1 MIIGGNRFRNVNAQ
15 LDRLTLLTG
24 ILLRWP
30 KLFIC
35 EKGYSAK
42 MNWKT
47 AGFIGSIALLL
58 WSGVS
63 VSGDAHS
70 DRTAWQE
77 KYQHPAEIPFPE
89 NNPYSEAKS
98 MLGRMLFF
106 DPLLSGSGVRSCASC
121 HNPSLSW
128 GDGLPRAIGE
138 KQSALRAPTLLNVA
152 WTPRLGWDGH
162 FRDLE
167 SVAFG
172 PITAPGNMNLPEK
185 TLIERLSAIP
195 GYVDAFD
202 AAFGDGE
209 ITRRKIELVIATF
222 ERSIVSGEA
231 PFDRWMKGD
240 ETAISE
246 PAKRGFDLFNSKADC
261 ASCHS
266 GWSFTNNSFYDI
278 GIAKGDDIGR
288 ARLFPKS
295 IKLRYAFKTPTLR
308 DVARRA
314 PYMHNGSVATL
325 EAVIDLYDRG
335 GIDRPSRSD
344 LISPLRLTK
353 DEKADLIAFLR
364 TLTSTPESVQVPV
377 LPR

>member
-1 MIIGGNRFRNVNAQ
+1 
-15 LDRLTLLTG
+15 
-24 ILLRWP
+24 
-30 KLFIC
+30 
-35 EKGYSAK
+35 
-42 MNWKT
+42 MNWKI
-47 AGFIGSIALLL
+47 ASFIGSITLIL
-58 WSGVS
+58 WSGIS
-63 VSGDAHS
+63 VSRDAQS
-70 DRTAWQE
+70 DRSAWQE
-77 KYQHPAEIPFPE
+77 KYRRPAEIPFPE
-89 NNPYSEAKS
+89 SNPYSETKS

-138 KQSALRAPTLLNVA
+138 KRSAWRAPTLLNVA

-172 PITAPGNMNLPEK
+172 PITAPGNMNLPEM

-195 GYVDAFD
+195 GYVDAFA

-231 PFDRWMKGD
+231 PFDRWIKGD

-246 PAKRGFDLFNSKADC
+246 PAKRGFDLFNSKANC
-261 ASCHS
+261 ASCHN
-266 GWSFTNNSFYDI
+266 GWSFTDTSFHDI

-308 DVARRA
+308 DVAHRA

-325 EAVIDLYDRG
+325 DEVIDLYDRG

-344 LISPLRLTK
+344 SISPLRLTK

-364 TLTSTPESVQVPV
+364 ALTSVPESIPAPV

>member
-1 MIIGGNRFRNVNAQ
+1 
-15 LDRLTLLTG
+15 
-24 ILLRWP
+24 
-30 KLFIC
+30 
-35 EKGYSAK
+35 
-42 MNWKT
+42 MNWKI
-47 AGFIGSIALLL
+47 AGFIGSITLIL
-58 WSGVS
+58 WSDIS
-63 VSGDAHS
+63 VSRDAQS
-70 DRTAWQE
+70 DRSAWQE
-77 KYQHPAEIPFPE
+77 KYRHPAEIPFPE
-89 NNPYSEAKS
+89 SNPYSEAKS

-138 KQSALRAPTLLNVA
+138 KRSAWRAPTLLNVA

-195 GYVDAFD
+195 GYVDAFA

-231 PFDRWMKGD
+231 PFDRWIKGD

-261 ASCHS
+261 ASCHK
-266 GWSFTNNSFYDI
+266 GWLLTDSSFHDI

-325 EAVIDLYDRG
+325 DEVIDLYDRG

-344 LISPLRLTK
+344 SISPLRLTK

-364 TLTSTPESVQVPV
+364 ALTSVPESISAPV